1 MASAALHSTNGDGSK
16 FRRPRF
22 ADIPAS
28 IDIPV
33 SAGDDDEDDETA
45 VVEVDPDALPDDP
58 TELCTLLENESSP
71 RRFWMHI
78 ALAYAKHNKIDTAI
92 EIMTKGLQTRASS
105 SDRAEKLP
113 MLNCLTWLFLQKSR
127 EAGKSANAADGAGY
141 VPPDSKTKEAYLQ
154 LATQTLNE
162 SGRLDP
168 SSPSNYLA
176 RGVYSIFKASATTT
190 SERNHHFDQALRVF
204 DDAIRTSPRGNML
217 ALMGKAHALY
227 GRKRYDK
234 SLEAYQEVLRY
245 RPDMDPDPRIGI
257 GMCYWSLGYKDD
269 AKMAWER
276 ALEIDP
282 NSKVAHMLM
291 AVYFLHVC
299 SQMSQYDP
307 EWMNNYRQ
315 VMEHTQKAYKI
326 DNNFPIA
333 CTTIAS
339 HFFSRKE
346 YTQCEKLARRALE
359 YTDVPA
365 VASDGWYMLAR
376 KAHAEGEYVQALSCY
391 RKSDQSR
398 QGGWLPAKIGAGQV
412 QILMKDIPSA
422 KLTFETIVNENP
434 KSVEAKTILGT
445 LYAHEVLSNIPR
457 SGFVASKED
466 VTELHKKAIFYL
478 EGVRNIWKDKRTN
491 LAYEAILLTLA
502 RLYEHDQSEKAVQCL
517 QAVHQIYIEAKE
529 TDEDSMV
536 PIQLLNNMATLYWH
550 QEKYDKARELYQEAL
565 TALPAYQEKDSSLDA
580 DALATTLTYNL
591 GRCEEAAGNLDV
603 ASQHYNQ
610 LLSKHED
617 YVDANMRLAYIALR
631 SGSSEGPKMIQ
642 KLMQTDSNNLEVR
655 AMYGWFLSK
664 QKRKGPIN
672 IAEDQEQRHY
682 KHSLQNHDKHD
693 RFSLT
698 AMGNLYLHSAR
709 EMRRDTEA
717 DKEKRRKTYEKAVEF
732 FDKCLQ
738 LDPKNAYAAQGVAIA
753 MIEDKKDLRGAVPI
767 LTKVRETL
775 ANDGHAV
782 VNLGHCLAGLEQ
794 WGRSIEMYETALN
807 RHNQGRDPTILSC
820 LGRVWYA
827 KGKKESKGEPEKA
840 FSSLKSSLE
849 YAKKAS
855 EIVKDNPVY
864 MFNVAFVQ
872 SELVTQILQLNETQ
886 RSVAGMEAAAKEL
899 DEAVQTFKTVAAHKQ
914 PPYPPKDIEARAN
927 MGRTTRNKLERA
939 IATQKEYEERNAAKL
954 AEARK
959 RREEDLRRRQA
970 EEEERNRRD
979 AEKKARV
986 AEERRKINEQAR
998 EYAERKAMEERER
1011 EEREEGFKESRRRK
1025 RTDKEGG
1032 SKSGRS
1038 KKKKDFIDSDEDAS
1052 EGEDAKRRGT
1062 RRSRSAAASG
1072 EDIEPKRPSKKRKKL
1087 TRGNRQADTGN
1098 FKSAEM
1104 VNSSDDED
1112 DGDFGA
1118 SSAPQADASSP
1129 AATGE
1134 KKRRKRAAVSDDED
1148 EDEEMG
1154 DDLFGDEDEEPK
1166 AQDVDMKDRA
1176 GTPDD
1181 E

>member
-1 MASAALHSTNGDGSK
+1 VTNAVIDG
-16 FRRPRF
+16 
-22 ADIPAS
+22 
-28 IDIPV
+28 
-33 SAGDDDEDDETA
+33 G
-45 VVEVDPDALPDDP
+45 
-58 TELCTLLENESSP
+58 
-71 RRFWMHI
+71 
-78 ALAYAKHNKIDTAI
+78 
-92 EIMTKGLQTRASS
+92 
-105 SDRAEKLP
+105 
-113 MLNCLTWLFLQKSR
+113 
-127 EAGKSANAADGAGY
+127 GY

-176 RGVYSIFKASATTT
+176 RGIYSIFKASATTT

-346 YTQCEKLARRALE
+346 YAQCEKLARRALE

-422 KLTFETIVNENP
+422 KLTFEAIVNENP

-478 EGVRNIWKDKRTN
+478 EGVRNVWKDKRTN
-491 LAYEAILLTLA
+491 LTYEAILLTLA

-580 DALATTLTYNL
+580 DALATTLTFNL

-794 WGRSIEMYETALN
+794 WGRSIEMVSDLLHVSSLVLLASFASHAPPSHFSFFDLVLESMFSVPGPVGNTPLPSIFPAGVPAVTLYVNTLIEVPSRSVGSHTTLHQPSDYCLY
-807 RHNQGRDPTILSC
+807 RPFDGRFDITTDAGTILC
-820 LGRVWYA
+820 LGLMF
-827 KGKKESKGEPEKA
+827 GPCPCESYVTCPSTLFLACFNFLLHIRCCESFLSIA
-840 FSSLKSSLE
+840 QSFWSLFGSC
-849 YAKKAS
+849 
-855 EIVKDNPVY
+855 
-864 MFNVAFVQ
+864 
-872 SELVTQILQLNETQ
+872 
-886 RSVAGMEAAAKEL
+886 
-899 DEAVQTFKTVAAHKQ
+899 TVARKN
-914 PPYPPKDIEARAN
+914 IAR
-927 MGRTTRNKLERA
+927 GILEFR
-939 IATQKEYEERNAAKL
+939 
-954 AEARK
+954 
-959 RREEDLRRRQA
+959 
-970 EEEERNRRD
+970 
-979 AEKKARV
+979 
-986 AEERRKINEQAR
+986 
-998 EYAERKAMEERER
+998 
-1011 EEREEGFKESRRRK
+1011 
-1025 RTDKEGG
+1025 
-1032 SKSGRS
+1032 
-1038 KKKKDFIDSDEDAS
+1038 
-1052 EGEDAKRRGT
+1052 
-1062 RRSRSAAASG
+1062 
-1072 EDIEPKRPSKKRKKL
+1072 
-1087 TRGNRQADTGN
+1087 
-1098 FKSAEM
+1098 
-1104 VNSSDDED
+1104 
-1112 DGDFGA
+1112 
-1118 SSAPQADASSP
+1118 
-1129 AATGE
+1129 
-1134 KKRRKRAAVSDDED
+1134 
-1148 EDEEMG
+1148 
-1154 DDLFGDEDEEPK
+1154 
-1166 AQDVDMKDRA
+1166 
-1176 GTPDD
+1176 
-1181 E
+1181 